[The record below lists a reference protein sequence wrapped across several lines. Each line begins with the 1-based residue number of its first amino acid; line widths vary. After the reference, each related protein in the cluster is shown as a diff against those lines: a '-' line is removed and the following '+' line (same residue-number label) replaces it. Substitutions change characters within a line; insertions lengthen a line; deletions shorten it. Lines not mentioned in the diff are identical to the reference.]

1 MYALFLTLILLDKIA
16 KVCRIFI
23 RSTSPCFSTPS
34 FPQGFFMHRLID
46 HMDTHRFATTSTQL
60 ATHHLIHFL
69 SKEIEEMIPK
79 ELLDFH
85 VWSSPKNIPAFDY
98 DYWTSKD
105 YDGYRQRNMTV
116 HLDEQIDSNEDTLT
130 AWAHMAR
137 ADIFIM
143 SQSSFSTVPGYMNSN
158 CVIFPSNIDA
168 PLDNW
173 MNGRDESRASASLY

>member
-1 MYALFLTLILLDKIA
+1 M
-16 KVCRIFI
+16 
-23 RSTSPCFSTPS
+23 PS
-34 FPQGFFMHRLID
+34 FYTQHFPMFLHAIPRHPSRKGFLCID
-46 HMDTHRFATTSTQL
+46 HMDTHRLATTSTQL

-116 HLDEQIDSNEDTLT
+116 HLDKKIDDNEDMLT
-130 AWAHMAR
+130 AWIHMAR

-143 SQSSFSTVPGYMNSN
+143 SQSSFSMVPAQLVRRRILFTNAGVDMNIVLRFDIYSFLS
-158 CVIFPSNIDA
+158 IHWG
-168 PLDNW
+168 L
-173 MNGRDESRASASLY
+173 